1 MIIFRIINFP
11 FIKQN
16 LFIIHQLAENLPPSI
31 LKGPLPEDTGVENR
45 TKTLTCEVAADK
57 SDPLFQILWYVII
70 YLFFIHHF
78 DQLGRGQ
85 KGVKTPDKRE
95 VSSL

>member
-1 MIIFRIINFP
+1 MFNYFSH
-11 FIKQN
+11 N
-16 LFIIHQLAENLPPSI
+16 LLNKIYLLFHQLAENLPPSI